1 MSERLPDRY
10 FDALYAQVRDPWQ
23 LAQRW
28 YEQRKHAITMALLP
42 AARYRHAFEPGCSV
56 GLLTEQL
63 TARCDHVTATDV
75 AAAALDATEGRLTRA
90 GRRDT
95 ATLLRSS
102 FDTPWPAG
110 DFDLV
115 VLSEV
120 GYYLSAARLRAVLDR
135 ECLRLAPDATLIAAH
150 WRHPVADYPLSGDR
164 THHIIAATAG
174 LHHLGGYRDAD
185 VVIDVFST
193 GSALS
198 VAARTGVP
206 GA

>member
-1 MSERLPDRY
+1 
-10 FDALYAQVRDPWQ
+10 
-23 LAQRW
+23 
-28 YEQRKHAITMALLP
+28 MALLP